1 MHLKYNTIFHV
12 SGQHCA
18 KKENCIISSREDFPR
33 KFEKKTFYLGM
44 LSCEHARIHMYL
56 VLVLTLQVDQMVV
69 SHHRMEP
76 QSPPITQEASHQ
88 HDGRS

>member
-33 KFEKKTFYLGM
+33 KFEKKPSTWVCYTV
-44 LSCEHARIHMYL
+44 STHAY
-56 VLVLTLQVDQMVV
+56 TCSTCTYSTGDQMVV